1 MIGRMFVT
9 HGSKVVIIGAGAVGI
24 AYAYAILNQGL
35 ADHLAIIDIN
45 EDLAWAEVEDLSHA
59 IPFSGH
65 HMDVTVGTYEDCKDA
80 ALVVNC
86 AGVAQRDGETRLDL
100 VARNVKI
107 FESINKQVMA
117 AGFNGIYVVA
127 TNPVDVLTYVSWKQ
141 TGLPS
146 NQVIGAGTVLDTARW
161 RHNLGQYF
169 DIAPSAVHTHIIGEH
184 GDTELPVLSS
194 GSIGG
199 VPLPALLE
207 SEAARNPDIYTQ
219 IDEMFVRTRDAAYDI
234 IKRKG
239 NTAFGIGNALAR
251 ITRAI
256 LRNEDVVLP
265 VSALLEGEYGLNDIY
280 IGTPTVLNRSGVR
293 NVVELRLNDDESAK
307 FHHSAQTLRDVIDK
321 AEI

>member
-1 MIGRMFVT
+1 MCI
-9 HGSKVVIIGAGAVGI
+9 
-24 AYAYAILNQGL
+24 
-35 ADHLAIIDIN
+35 
-45 EDLAWAEVEDLSHA
+45 
-59 IPFSGH
+59 
-65 HMDVTVGTYEDCKDA
+65 
-80 ALVVNC
+80 
-86 AGVAQRDGETRLDL
+86 RD
-100 VARNVKI
+100 
-107 FESINKQVMA
+107 S
-117 AGFNGIYVVA
+117 
-127 TNPVDVLTYVSWKQ
+127 
-141 TGLPS
+141 
-146 NQVIGAGTVLDTARW
+146 
-161 RHNLGQYF
+161 
-169 DIAPSAVHTHIIGEH
+169 IIGEH

-293 NVVELRLNDDESAK
+293 NVVELRLDDTETAK

-321 AEI
+321 AEV